1 MDERKL
7 SYKQFL
13 IPVVSVILTFGISF
27 VLAFM
32 SEYPV
37 IKNYT
42 LFQCLVWSAII
53 TAAYTLS
60 WLVFRIGKKKIP
72 YLDPLSWMLSVF
84 LGNLLIMK
92 MTDSFEVSLIA
103 VYFVLASIVVYIIK
117 KTINVIPKITKE

>member
-1 MDERKL
+1 MNERKL
-7 SYKQFL
+7 SFKQFL
-13 IPVVSVILTFGISF
+13 IPLVSVVFTFGISF

-32 SEYPV
+32 SEYPI

-72 YLDPLSWMLSVF
+72 YLDTFTWLLSAF
-84 LGNLLIMK
+84 LCVLLVMK
-92 MTDSFEVSLIA
+92 MTDSFEVALIA
-103 VYFVLASIVVYIIK
+103 VYFLLAQIIVYIIK
-117 KTINVIPKITKE
+117 NIKQNISSKQKQ

>member
-1 MDERKL
+1 MNERKL

-13 IPVVSVILTFGISF
+13 IPLVSVVFTFGISF

-32 SEYPV
+32 SEYPL

-60 WLVFRIGKKKIP
+60 WLLFRIGKKKIP
-72 YLDPLSWMLSVF
+72 YLDTFTWLLSAF
-84 LGNLLIMK
+84 LCVLLVMK
-92 MTDSFEVSLIA
+92 MTDSFEVALIA
-103 VYFVLASIVVYIIK
+103 VYFLLAQIIVYIIK
-117 KTINVIPKITKE
+117 NIKENIFIKKKQ

>member
-1 MDERKL
+1 MTERNL

-13 IPVVSVILTFGISF
+13 IPVVSVLFTFGISF

-32 SEYPV
+32 SEYPI

-84 LGNLLIMK
+84 LCNLLVMK
-92 MTDSFEVSLIA
+92 MTDSFDVSLIT
-103 VYFVLASIVVYIIK
+103 VYFILSAIIVYIIK
-117 KTINVIPKITKE
+117 KTVKPKKIMSAE